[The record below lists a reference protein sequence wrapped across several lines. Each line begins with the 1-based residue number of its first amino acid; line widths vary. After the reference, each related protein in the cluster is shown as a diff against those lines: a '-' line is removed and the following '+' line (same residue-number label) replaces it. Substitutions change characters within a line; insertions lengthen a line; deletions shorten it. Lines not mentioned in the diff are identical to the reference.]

1 MKQTLGMWLF
11 KALEIVF
18 VALLGYL
25 LYLLITVI
33 FVHFW
38 AICGV
43 SIIMYYF
50 NGLIKPYVDEIR
62 RWVYKQ
68 ITGIDEEVFK

>member
-25 LYLLITVI
+25 IYLLITTI
-33 FVHFW
+33 FAQFW

-50 NGLIKPYVDEIR
+50 NGLIKPYIDEIR